1 MGLKCSILGHTFE
14 PAGEQREREE
24 RGSEV
29 VTVIQEIERCRE
41 CGETN
46 VVSESTE
53 VTAVVDVGEEEE
65 SIPSK
70 ESSTE
75 ARSDGDPATGFES
88 IIERSEDSGRDV
100 ESSAADPEDEDAE
113 ILTDETT
120 REPGEWPEES
130 ADDVDKTAAPPA
142 SAESEDSSPKDAD
155 RGSDP
160 DLDSIIES
168 EPILSPPDEEALSG
182 ITVPEGEIACESC
195 SFRVTAES
203 SYREGDPCPECGSW
217 LTAERDE

>member
-53 VTAVVDVGEEEE
+53 VTAVVDVKEEGE
-65 SIPSK
+65 SIPSN

-88 IIERSEDSGRDV
+88 IIERSEDSDHDV
-100 ESSAADPEDEDAE
+100 ESPAADPEDEDAE

-120 REPGEWPEES
+120 REPGEWPEEP

-142 SAESEDSSPKDAD
+142 SAESEDSSPTDAD

-195 SFRVTAES
+195 SFQVTAES

-217 LTAERDE
+217 LTAEKDE